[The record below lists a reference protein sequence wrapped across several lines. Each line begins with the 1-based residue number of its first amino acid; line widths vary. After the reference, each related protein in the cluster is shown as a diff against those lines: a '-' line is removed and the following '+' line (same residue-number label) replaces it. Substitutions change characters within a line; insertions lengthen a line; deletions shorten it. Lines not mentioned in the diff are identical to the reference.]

1 MCRRKRILPTG
12 CNEDKRSV
20 SDLVRTE
27 PVLYEPLVAYKP
39 LALLVVGLV
48 AVGSLAA
55 DKSFI

>member
-1 MCRRKRILPTG
+1 M
-12 CNEDKRSV
+12 
-20 SDLVRTE
+20 E

-55 DKSFI
+55 DKSFILEGCLKIMKKISESSNSNLFSD